1 MFNYIKADLYRL
13 FHKKSNYIFYGIV
26 FALFI
31 AVVIIARTNVE
42 EGMDFA
48 EGYLQLGIILLT
60 QFFPLVFG
68 LQAYITVFTND
79 LSANTY
85 QNIFT
90 NGLSKIEFVIGKTIT
105 MMIYLLTTFLTGAVV
120 YSIIYGILLMIEGG
134 SIEFE
139 SFQHLAVSAV
149 TIYLGM
155 LAYAALAN
163 ILAYATQNSTI
174 SVITMGAL
182 ISAIVLTIF
191 GIVSLFTDKIE
202 FLEEYTLSYHMNE
215 ATNGMM
221 PTILGGEASYS
232 PSFQTWG
239 VALIY
244 LVVASIIGI
253 FILKKVEIKE
263 GK

>member
-13 FHKKSNYIFYGIV
+13 FHKKSNYIFYGVV

-31 AVVIIARTNVE
+31 AVVIITRTSVE
-42 EGMDFA
+42 EGVPFA

-90 NGLSKIEFVIGKTIT
+90 NGLSKVEFVIGKTIT
-105 MMIYLLTTFLTGAVV
+105 MMIYLLTTFLTGAIV
-120 YSIIYGILLMIEGG
+120 YSIVYGILLMIEGG
-134 SIEFE
+134 SIHFE
-139 SFQHLAVSAV
+139 SFQNLAIVST
-149 TIYLGM
+149 TIFLGM
-155 LAYAALAN
+155 LGYAAIAN
-163 ILAYATQNSTI
+163 LIAYFTQNSTI
-174 SVITMGAL
+174 AVITMGAL
-182 ISAIVLTIF
+182 VSGVILQLLNL
-191 GIVSLFTDKIE
+191 VSLFTDKID
-202 FLEEYTLSYHMNE
+202 FLSKLTLSYYMDE

-221 PTILGGEASYS
+221 PTILGGDASYS
-232 PSFQTWG
+232 ASFLAWG

-253 FILKKVEIKE
+253 VILKKVEIKE

>member
-13 FHKKSNYIFYGIV
+13 FHKKSNFVFYGVV

-31 AVVIIARTNVE
+31 AVVIIARTSVE
-42 EGMDFA
+42 GTTPFA
-48 EGYLQLGIILLT
+48 KGYLQLGIILLT

-68 LQAYITVFTND
+68 IQAYVAVYTND

-90 NGLSKIEFVIGKTIT
+90 NGLSKVEFIIGKVIT
-105 MMIYLLTTFLTGAVV
+105 MIVYLLTTFLSGAIL
-120 YSIIYGILLMIEGG
+120 YSIMYVILLMIEGG
-134 SIEFE
+134 SFDFE
-139 SFQHLAVSAV
+139 SFKNLAIVSV
-149 TIYLGM
+149 TIFLGI
-155 LAYAALAN
+155 LGYSTVAN
-163 ILAYATQNSTI
+163 ILAYFTQNSTI
-174 SVITMGAL
+174 SVISMGVLVSGVILQIFNL
-182 ISAIVLTIF
+182 I
-191 GIVSLFTDKIE
+191 SLFTDKIE
-202 FLEEYTLSYHMNE
+202 FLREYTLSYHMNE

-232 PSFQTWG
+232 ASFLAWG

-244 LVVASIIGI
+244 LIVASVIGVV
-253 FILKKVEIKE
+253 ILNKIEIKE